1 MGQWTAMYLMILD
14 EENPTERRRL
24 ERLPAEQRRAELD
37 AVDLMARQVADE
49 MMAQYAEDDDDA
61 ERVMRREYVVEA
73 LKTHARNLPGGRRP
87 EDDPDFDPQRQM
99 ADAFLE
105 TLAQP
110 SGSIGPRVIEAAPT
124 LTSDRPHVWIDEYV
138 AILERINPD
147 ELHRLGQLPDAQRN
161 AVLDSVDERFVEFD
175 QQLQRTGMAG
185 DEMADARRDRVVRHM
200 EELASSLTDPML
212 VALFMEH
219 AMGNHEQGTKIS
231 EAIRTI
237 NEAVQRWSGHRGLT

>member
-1 MGQWTAMYLMILD
+1 MGQWAGMYLMILD

-24 ERLPAEQRRAELD
+24 ERLRAEQRNAELD

-49 MMAQYAEDDDDA
+49 MMAQYAEDDDA
-61 ERVMRREYVVEA
+61 VEGVMRREYVVEA
-73 LKTHARNLPGGRRP
+73 LKIHARNLPGGRRP
-87 EDDPDFDPQRQM
+87 EDDPDYDPQQRQM

-105 TLAQP
+105 SLAQP
-110 SGSIGPRVIEAAPT
+110 PGSIGLRVIEPAPT
-124 LTSDRPHVWIDEYV
+124 STSDRPHVWIDEYV
-138 AILERINPD
+138 AVLERINRD
-147 ELHRLGQLPDAQRN
+147 ELHRLRQLPEAQRE
-161 AVLDSVDERFVEFD
+161 AVLDSVDERLVEFD
-175 QQLQRTGMAG
+175 HQLQRTGMAG
-185 DEMADARRDRVVRHM
+185 DEMVDARRDRVVRHM

-237 NEAVQRWSGHRGLT
+237 NEAVQKWSVHRG